1 MELIRCGNV
10 EPPAG
15 IDKHAFLADIEAM
28 LELEPNSLKG
38 PEALEHHGWD
48 SLSLISFQSLLDGV
62 YGIRVDCAR
71 ILECDTFDKLFYLV
85 SGSAGPLS
93 RS

>member
-1 MELIRCGNV
+1 MESIRCGKV
-10 EPPAG
+10 EPRVG
-15 IDKHAFLADIEAM
+15 IDKQVFLADIEAM

-38 PEALEHHGWD
+38 PEALENHGWD

-71 ILECDTFDKLFYLV
+71 ILECDTFDKLFSLV
-85 SGSAGPLS
+85 SESAGTVS
-93 RS
+93 CS